1 MKNYH
6 KLIDQGILILDELR
20 RLEPLPVV
28 PSADVDWHQR
38 ALKAEA
44 QLVESQRQVAA
55 LTQQLRVMQAS
66 RQRAANDA
74 QAIILEYSD
83 TIDELRAQLKG

>member
-1 MKNYH
+1 MDRIKM
-6 KLIDQGILILDELR
+6 IDQTILILDELR
-20 RLEPLPVV
+20 RLEPVPVV
-28 PSADVDWHQR
+28 PSADVKWQQR

-66 RQRAANDA
+66 RQRTANEA
-74 QAIILEYSD
+74 QAIINEYSD
-83 TIDELRAQLKG
+83 TIAELRAKLKG

>member
-1 MKNYH
+1 MDRHN
-6 KLIDQGILILDELR
+6 LIDQGILILDELR
-20 RLEPLPVV
+20 RLEPLPAE
-28 PSADVDWHQR
+28 PSPNVEWQQR